1 MCEVADRAI
10 SLKLDPSRHP
20 VKGDTLPGLVALG
33 TRAAARRF
41 DVGIAMKV
49 VFVGW
54 LVCLTIAP
62 RSLARPIA
70 EVFVFPERR
79 RSLNRWVAKMHR
91 RR

>member
-1 MCEVADRAI
+1 
-10 SLKLDPSRHP
+10 
-20 VKGDTLPGLVALG
+20 
-33 TRAAARRF
+33 
-41 DVGIAMKV
+41 
-49 VFVGW
+49 
-54 LVCLTIAP
+54 VCLTIAP